1 MRKAASAVEYAF
13 LIITVVAALL
23 AMRLFLMRSIAGKW
37 RQAADS
43 IGFDQQYYF

>member
-13 LIITVVAALL
+13 LVITVIAALI
-23 AMRLFLMRSIAGKW
+23 AMKVFFMRSIAGKW

-43 IGFDQQYYF
+43 IGFDQQYYQ